1 MRKIVSKN
9 PFTQKING
17 EFDFLSNSE
26 LDAKIKTAH

>member
-17 EFDFLSNSE
+17 EFEFLSNNDI
-26 LDAKIKTAH
+26 DAKIKRAH